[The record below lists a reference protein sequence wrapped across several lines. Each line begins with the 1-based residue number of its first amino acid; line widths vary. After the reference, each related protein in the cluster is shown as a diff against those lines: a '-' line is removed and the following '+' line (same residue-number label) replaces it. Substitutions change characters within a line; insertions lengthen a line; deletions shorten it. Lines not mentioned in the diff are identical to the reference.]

1 MTLLPRL
8 FWRANSPGR
17 IHRGMKGCQTKY
29 CRKSSVDA
37 LMDTPDEAALSV
49 NFLLTG
55 CQTVITDVER
65 FW

>member
-1 MTLLPRL
+1 
-8 FWRANSPGR
+8 
-17 IHRGMKGCQTKY
+17 MKGCQTKY

-55 CQTVITDVER
+55 CQTVVTDVER